1 VILRVKKEDSAYV
14 YQVIES
20 YEGITNHSTLGE
32 VKGTPH
38 RDVILHIAPDLRHH
52 VERMVEE
59 LKKEIAIEVINDPDA
74 SSKI

>member
-1 VILRVKKEDSAYV
+1 MILRVKKEDSAYL

-32 VKGTPH
+32 AKGVPH

-59 LKKEIAIEVINDPDA
+59 LKKEIPLEVIDDPEA

>member
-1 VILRVKKEDSAYV
+1 MILRVKKEDSAYV

-32 VKGTPH
+32 EKGTPH

-59 LKKEIAIEVINDPDA
+59 LKKEIPLEVYYDDLA
-74 SSKI
+74 ASKI